1 MHPFTSS
8 SHFFVSCP
16 SRSRHLR
23 CSFLH
28 CHLSTLQ
35 RRSSS
40 VRNGRK
46 GTHYR
51 CDALLVASSL
61 LHTGFTS
68 RKRSRYSWQIRSIFP
83 RVSIFTRLWFH
94 LVEFIEI
101 FRSFGS
107 ISNRW
112 FKNSQRGD
120 FETISSQL
128 IARESIFSWR
138 NFSIRPILIIFLN
151 TKWILLFVDDD
162 RRDQRF
168 TPLALPQKVTE
179 SVTF

>member
-16 SRSRHLR
+16 SRSRYLR

-61 LHTGFTS
+61 LHTRFTS

-120 FETISSQL
+120 FETISIDCSWINFFLTQL
-128 IARESIFSWR
+128 LDSIHF
-138 NFSIRPILIIFLN
+138 NYFFKHKMDSIIRGRWQ
-151 TKWILLFVDDD
+151 T
-162 RRDQRF
+162 RRSLCHRR
-168 TPLALPQKVTE
+168 
-179 SVTF
+179 